1 MINTQPSIMTNREA
15 IIQNYID
22 GYNQF
27 DIDQMVKDFDINVV
41 FENVQNGETNL
52 VLNGL
57 SEFRQQAETAKAY
70 FSERT
75 QTITAITHFEHTTEV
90 DIQYVATLGMDFPN
104 GLPKGQILQLS
115 GKSIFEFKGN
125 TITKLT
131 DIS

>member
-1 MINTQPSIMTNREA
+1 MTNREA

-27 DIDQMVKDFDINVV
+27 DIDQMVKDFDINMM
-41 FENVQNGETNL
+41 FENIQNGDTNL

-75 QTITAITHFEHTTEV
+75 QTIVSLTHFEHTTEL
-90 DIQYVATLGMDFPN
+90 DIQYVATLAMDFPN
-104 GLPKGQILQLS
+104 GLPKGQVLKLS

>member
-1 MINTQPSIMTNREA
+1 MTNREA

-27 DIDQMVKDFDINVV
+27 DIDQMVKDFDINIV

-90 DIQYVATLGMDFPN
+90 DIQYVATLAMDFPN
-104 GLPKGQILQLS
+104 ELQKGQILQLS
-115 GKSIFEFKGN
+115 GKSIFEFQGN
-125 TITKLT
+125 TITRLT

>member
-1 MINTQPSIMTNREA
+1 MTNREA

-75 QTITAITHFEHTTEV
+75 QTVTAITHFEHTTEV

-104 GLPKGQILQLS
+104 GLQKGQVLQLS
-115 GKSIFEFKGN
+115 GKSIFEFQGN